1 MKVLVPH
8 AMSLKLKHVSVAI
21 TLLRIFVAL
30 LNIRVEKFV
39 ISSLTVASTI
49 VKKYV
54 IRVSVRR
61 VLTIRVV

>member
-8 AMSLKLKHVSVAI
+8 AMSLKLKRVSVAI
-21 TLLRIFVAL
+21 TLLRMFVAL
-30 LNIRVEKFV
+30 LNIRAEKFV
-39 ISSLTVASTI
+39 INSLTVAFMI

-54 IRVSVRR
+54 IKVSVRR